1 MFNMSYK
8 MQKRVILVLFLFVPL
23 LLLATF
29 SYFPAI
35 KLIELSF
42 SKWNGI
48 AKSYPYVGFS
58 NYLDI
63 FNDPS
68 MLMTFQNNAAY
79 VVVALFQTIF
89 ALYLAV
95 VLNSRVIFRN
105 FFKSSIFMPTIL
117 NGVATAFMFN
127 FLYNFESSPINTIL
141 RNIGLEQYAVKW
153 LGAGYFSN
161 FSLAFIGLWKNT
173 GFAMVVFLGALQ
185 SIPKEYYEAADIDG
199 ANFLTKIRYI
209 ILPSIK
215 TVVELNLFLSI
226 NGSLQAFFESFIIT
240 HGGPAGRTDTFV
252 TKTVST
258 AFEFHNFG
266 MASAMGVILMIIIMI
281 VVSIQRRFLRE
292 DGEK

>member
-35 KLIELSF
+35 KLVELSF
-42 SKWNGI
+42 SEWNGI
-48 AKSYPYVGFS
+48 AKTYPHVGFS
-58 NYLDI
+58 NYLAV
-63 FNDPS
+63 FKDPS

-79 VVVALFQTIF
+79 IIIALFQTVF
-89 ALYLAV
+89 GLYLAV
-95 VLNSRVIFRN
+95 VLNSKVVFRN

-127 FLYNFESSPINTIL
+127 FMYNFESSPINTIL

-185 SIPKEYYEAADIDG
+185 SIPKEYYEAAEIDG

-209 ILPSIK
+209 ILPSVR

-226 NGSLQAFFESFIIT
+226 NGSLQAFFEAFIIT

-252 TKTVST
+252 TKTVNT
-258 AFEFHNFG
+258 AFEYHNFG
-266 MASAMGVILMIIIMI
+266 MASAMGVILMIIII
-281 VVSIQRRFLRE
+281 FVVSMQRRFLRE

>member
-1 MFNMSYK
+1 
-8 MQKRVILVLFLFVPL
+8 MQKRLILVLFLFIPL

-29 SYFPAI
+29 SYYPAL

-42 SKWNGI
+42 SKWDGI
-48 AKSYPYVGFS
+48 ARSYPYVGLS
-58 NYLDI
+58 NYADL
-63 FNDPS
+63 FKDPG
-68 MLMTFQNNAAY
+68 MFMTFQNNIAY
-79 VVVALFQTIF
+79 IVIALFQTVL

-95 VLNSRVIFRN
+95 VLNSKVLCRN

-127 FLYNFESSPINTIL
+127 FMYNFESSPINTIL

-153 LGAGYFSN
+153 LGVGYFSN
-161 FSLAFIGLWKNT
+161 FSLAFIGLWKST

-185 SIPKEYYEAADIDG
+185 SIPKEYYEAAEIDG
-199 ANFLTKIRYI
+199 ASFLTKIRYI
-209 ILPSIK
+209 IFPSVK

-252 TKTVST
+252 TKTIST
-258 AFEFHNFG
+258 AFEYHNFG
-266 MASAMGVILMIIIMI
+266 MASAMGVVLMVIIIT